1 MYKVLLADDEP
12 FIREGIRDLLDWNG
26 LGYEVAGVFEDGRPV
41 LKYLQGHAADVVV
54 TDIKMPFGTGLD
66 IAKYV
71 CDNHL
76 HTRIILISGY
86 REVDLA
92 MAAIQY
98 GVCQYILKPVD
109 IQELEAHLTK
119 IKRQLDQERKNRS
132 NQFALEYYQH
142 SIEELKNDF
151 FTELATGS
159 FTNELYLANM
169 FQLLYPRLEL
179 EACPCCEITIC
190 FPNYAEYLK
199 NHWEHTG
206 SELYRCLQNCILLC
220 SAAVEYRMIHKAE
233 DRVILFGLLVQPH
246 PGEGTEHLIHSQ
258 VEGLCRELRE
268 TFYIETMQ
276 KELKIYRD
284 ILEYSHNCSVYCAD
298 APSFLLDFH
307 EQEKLLLSNL
317 GAGNPEKT
325 RVILEHLLT
334 YLRRMDFPVA
344 KELACE
350 MLTVFGTKL
359 REGGSRTAAD
369 LLERKGS
376 QRIQQTEDFPAMERA
391 LQEIFQELEA
401 CEEQDGQREDELIR
415 NVKAYIVGHI
425 TEDISLESISE
436 KFYLSQYYF
445 SRIFKRKTG
454 SNLIDYIVGQK
465 MEKAKQLLEN
475 PRIKVYEISQMVGYQ
490 SNRYFTKVFKAHTGY
505 TPTEY
510 RVRYYRQGS

>member
-12 FIREGIRDLLDWNG
+12 FILEGIRDLLDWNR
-26 LGYEVAGVFEDGRPV
+26 LGYEVAGVFEDGSQV
-41 LKYLQGHAADVVV
+41 IEYLHGHAADLVV
-54 TDIKMPFGTGLD
+54 TDIKMPSCTGLD

-71 CDNHL
+71 YDNHL

-86 REVDLA
+86 REIDLA

-98 GVCQYILKPVD
+98 DVCQYILKPVD

-159 FTNELYLANM
+159 FTNELYLTNM
-169 FQLLYPRLEL
+169 FQLLYPKLEL
-179 EACPCCEITIC
+179 AACPCCEIAIC
-190 FPNYAEYLK
+190 FLNYADYLQ

-206 SELYRCLQNCILLC
+206 SELYRCLQNCILLF
-220 SAAVEYRMIHKAE
+220 SSAVEYRMIYKTE
-233 DRVILFGLLVQPH
+233 DKVILFGLLVQPDC
-246 PGEGTEHLIHSQ
+246 GERAEDLIRSQ
-258 VEGLCRELRE
+258 VEDLCRELRE
-268 TFYIETMQ
+268 TFYIEAVQ

-284 ILEYSHNCSVYCAD
+284 ILEYSGNCSAYSAD
-298 APSFLLDFH
+298 SPSFLLDFH
-307 EQEKLLLSNL
+307 EQEKLLLSSL
-317 GAGNPEKT
+317 GAGNPEKVQ
-325 RVILEHLLT
+325 VILTHLVT
-334 YLRRMDFPVA
+334 YLRQMDFPVA
-344 KELACE
+344 QELVCE
-350 MLTVFGTKL
+350 MLTVFRIKL
-359 REGGSRTAAD
+359 GEGGNRAASD
-369 LLERKGS
+369 LLDRQGM
-376 QRIQQTEDFPAMERA
+376 QRIQQAGDFPEMERA
-391 LQEIFQELEA
+391 LQEIFQELEI

-415 NVKAYIVGHI
+415 NVKEYIVGHI

-465 MEKAKQLLEN
+465 IEKAKQLLEN
-475 PRIKVYEISQMVGYQ
+475 PKIKVYEISQMVGYQ

-510 RVRYYRQGS
+510 RVHYYRHGS